1 MAVYRLLANL
11 YPYRPAAFVAL
22 RAETF
27 PVGRSSSNVKH
38 NVTYRIFVMPLA
50 LWALAIGA
58 FGIGTTEFIIAGL
71 LPVIAIDFNVTIP
84 VAGYLATS
92 YALGVFVGAPALIIL
107 GSKVPRKAMLVL
119 LMLLFV
125 AGNLVTAF
133 APTLGIAI
141 LGRIIT
147 SMTHGA
153 FFGLGSIIAADMV
166 APSKRVRAIAF
177 MFMGLT
183 VANLIGVPAGTWI
196 GQHLSWRD
204 AFMAIAVIGVITVIS
219 IGMLIPHQPKPR
231 NQRFAHEF
239 NAFKNVNVLLA
250 MGITVFGPGAF
261 FTSITYI
268 APMMTE
274 LAGYSESSLA
284 WLMLLFGLGL
294 FTGNQLGGRYADRAL
309 MPMLYI
315 TLAAQAVV
323 LLVFNFSAHSQV
335 MSALCIF
342 LMAAFGFATVSP
354 IQKLVMD
361 KARAAGAPTL
371 AAAVNIG
378 LFNLGNAVGA
388 WLGGAVIAAGF
399 GLQAPNWAGA
409 ILSVIALILAV
420 LSGLTDKTGHAAE
433 LN

>member
-1 MAVYRLLANL
+1 
-11 YPYRPAAFVAL
+11 
-22 RAETF
+22 
-27 PVGRSSSNVKH
+27 
-38 NVTYRIFVMPLA
+38 MPLA

-71 LPVIAIDFNVTIP
+71 LPVIAADFSISIP
-84 VAGYLATS
+84 AAGNLATA

-107 GSKVPRKAMLVL
+107 GAPVPRKAMLVF
-119 LMLLFV
+119 LMVLFV
-125 AGNLVTAF
+125 IGNLVTAF

-153 FFGLGSIIAADMV
+153 FFGIGSIIAADMV

-204 AFMAIAVIGVITVIS
+204 AFMVIAGIGVITIVS
-219 IGMLIPHQPKPR
+219 VAMLIPHQPRPQ
-231 NQRFAHEF
+231 NHNFAHEF
-239 NAFKNVNVLLA
+239 NAFRNVNVLLA

-274 LAGYSESSLA
+274 LAGYHESSLT

-294 FTGNQLGGRYADRAL
+294 FVGNQLGGRYADKAL
-309 MPMLYI
+309 MPMLYV
-315 TLAAQAVV
+315 TLAAQAIV
-323 LLVFNFSAHSQV
+323 LTVFNFTAQNPTISAI
-335 MSALCIF
+335 CIF

-361 KARAAGAPTL
+361 KAKAAGAPTL
-371 AAAVNIG
+371 ASAVNIG
-378 LFNLGNAVGA
+378 LFNLGNALGA

-399 GLQAPNWAGA
+399 GLQSPNWAGA
-409 ILSVIALILAV
+409 ILSAIALVLAV
-420 LSGLTDKTGHAAE
+420 LSGLTDKTGQVAE
-433 LN
+433 QH

>member
-1 MAVYRLLANL
+1 
-11 YPYRPAAFVAL
+11 
-22 RAETF
+22 
-27 PVGRSSSNVKH
+27 
-38 NVTYRIFVMPLA
+38 
-50 LWALAIGA
+50 
-58 FGIGTTEFIIAGL
+58 
-71 LPVIAIDFNVTIP
+71 
-84 VAGYLATS
+84 
-92 YALGVFVGAPALIIL
+92 
-107 GSKVPRKAMLVL
+107 MLVF

-133 APTLGIAI
+133 APKLGIAI

-147 SMTHGA
+147 SLTHGA
-153 FFGLGSIIAADMV
+153 FFGVGSIIAADIV

-183 VANLIGVPAGTWI
+183 VANLIGVPVGTWI

-204 AFMAIAVIGVITVIS
+204 AFMVIAAIGVVTVIS
-219 IGMLIPHQPKPR
+219 VGMLIPHQPRPE
-231 NQRFAHEF
+231 NLNFAHEF
-239 NAFKNVNVLLA
+239 NAFRNVNVLLA
-250 MGITVFGPGAF
+250 MGRTVFGPGAF

-268 APMMTE
+268 APMMIG

-294 FTGNQLGGRYADRAL
+294 FVGNQLGGRYADRAL
-309 MPMLYI
+309 MPMLYV

-323 LLVFNFSAHSQV
+323 LLVFNFTAHSQV
-335 MSALCIF
+335 MSA
-342 LMAAFGFATVSP
+342 
-354 IQKLVMD
+354 KLVMD

-378 LFNLGNAVGA
+378 LFNLGNALGA

-399 GLQAPNWAGA
+399 GLQSPDWAGA

-420 LSGLTDKTGHAAE
+420 ISGLTDQTGHSAAMRSASHSE
-433 LN
+433 

>member
-1 MAVYRLLANL
+1 
-11 YPYRPAAFVAL
+11 
-22 RAETF
+22 
-27 PVGRSSSNVKH
+27 
-38 NVTYRIFVMPLA
+38 MPLA

-71 LPVIAIDFNVTIP
+71 LPVIATEFSVTIP
-84 VAGYLATS
+84 VAGNLATA
-92 YALGVFVGAPALIIL
+92 YAMGVFVCAPALIIL
-107 GSKVPRKAMLVL
+107 GSRVPRKAMLVF

-133 APTLGIAI
+133 APSLSVAI
-141 LGRIIT
+141 VGRIIT

-153 FFGLGSIIAADMV
+153 FFGIGSIIAADMV
-166 APSKRVRAIAF
+166 SPSKRVRAIAF

-204 AFMAIAVIGVITVIS
+204 AFMAIAAIGAITVIT
-219 IGMLIPHQPKPR
+219 IGWLIPHQPRSQDR
-231 NQRFAHEF
+231 NFAQEL
-239 NAFKNVNVLLA
+239 NAFRNVNVLLA
-250 MGITVFGPGAF
+250 MGITIFGPGAF

-274 LAGYSESSLA
+274 LAGYQESSLA

-294 FTGNQLGGRYADRAL
+294 FVGNQLGGRYADRAL
-309 MPMLYI
+309 MPMLYV
-315 TLAAQAVV
+315 TLAAQAIV
-323 LLVFNFSAHSQV
+323 LVIFNFTADSQIVSAI
-335 MSALCIF
+335 CIF

-371 AAAVNIG
+371 ASAVNIG
-378 LFNLGNAVGA
+378 LFNLGNALGA

-399 GLQAPNWAGA
+399 GLQSPNWAGSV
-409 ILSVIALILAV
+409 LSAIALILAV
-420 LSGLTDKTGHAAE
+420 LSGLTDKTGHMVE
-433 LN
+433 QH

>member
-1 MAVYRLLANL
+1 
-11 YPYRPAAFVAL
+11 
-22 RAETF
+22 
-27 PVGRSSSNVKH
+27 
-38 NVTYRIFVMPLA
+38 MPLA
-50 LWALAIGA
+50 LLALAIGA

-71 LPVIAIDFNVTIP
+71 LPVIAKEFSVSIP
-84 VAGYLATS
+84 VAGNLATA
-92 YALGVFVGAPALIIL
+92 YALGVFVFAPALIVL
-107 GSKVPRKAMLVL
+107 GAKVPRKAMLVF

-125 AGNLVTAF
+125 AGNLITAF
-133 APTLGIAI
+133 ALSMSMAI

-153 FFGLGSIIAADMV
+153 FFGIGSIIAADMV

-183 VANLIGVPAGTWI
+183 LANLIGVPAGTWI
-196 GQHLSWRD
+196 GQHMSWRD
-204 AFMAIAVIGVITVIS
+204 SFMVIAVIGAITAIS
-219 IGMLIPHQPKPR
+219 VAMLIPHQPRPE
-231 NQRFAHEF
+231 NHNFAQEF
-239 NAFKNVNVLLA
+239 NAFRNVNVLLA
-250 MGITVFGPGAF
+250 MGITIFGPGAF
-261 FTSITYI
+261 FTSVTYI

-274 LAGYSESSLA
+274 LAGYRESSLT

-294 FTGNQLGGRYADRAL
+294 FVGNQLGGRYADRAL
-309 MPMLYI
+309 MPMLYV

-323 LLVFNFSAHSQV
+323 LAVFNFSAHNQV
-335 MSALCIF
+335 ISAVCIF

-371 AAAVNIG
+371 ASAVNIG

-399 GLQAPNWAGA
+399 GLQSPNWAGA
-409 ILSVIALILAV
+409 VLSAIALILAV
-420 LSGLTDKTGHAAE
+420 LSGLTDKTGHTAE
-433 LN
+433 SPENVTAGL